1 MWYTKFGNMGDVV
14 LSSRVR
20 LARNIEKTP
29 YGSKMTEENRSQV
42 IEMCKSALPDM
53 KFIDLSNMSQL
64 ERLALSECHLISPEI
79 AASSDKCGILTIEP
93 CNLCIMLCEE
103 DHIRIQAMCEG
114 LDLERCLNEAY
125 KIDDKLD
132 STLPIAFDAKF
143 GYLTCCPTN
152 TGTGLR
158 ASVMVHLPA
167 LTESG
172 NIDALVRSL
181 TKHGIT
187 VRGIY
192 GEGSAALGNIYQI
205 SNQIT
210 MGISEEET
218 IEKLNQVINEI
229 IQKEREVGQQLY
241 AANRYRLED
250 RIMRGKG
257 ILENSRFMTSKE
269 AMNLLSDV
277 RWGINL
283 GIIQDINLET
293 LADAMYKT
301 LPANIAKTYNL
312 TNADERDLKRSEV
325 LRKTI

>member
-1 MWYTKFGNMGDVV
+1 
-14 LSSRVR
+14 
-20 LARNIEKTP
+20 
-29 YGSKMTEENRSQV
+29 
-42 IEMCKSALPDM
+42 
-53 KFIDLSNMSQL
+53 
-64 ERLALSECHLISPEI
+64 
-79 AASSDKCGILTIEP
+79 
-93 CNLCIMLCEE
+93 
-103 DHIRIQAMCEG
+103 
-114 LDLERCLNEAY
+114 
-125 KIDDKLD
+125 
-132 STLPIAFDAKF
+132 
-143 GYLTCCPTN
+143 
-152 TGTGLR
+152 
-158 ASVMVHLPA
+158 
-167 LTESG
+167 
-172 NIDALVRSL
+172 
-181 TKHGIT
+181 
-187 VRGIY
+187 
-192 GEGSAALGNIYQI
+192 
-205 SNQIT
+205 

-257 ILENSRFMTSKE
+257 ILENSRIMTSKE
-269 AMNLLSDV
+269 AMNFLSDV